1 MNQIP
6 KSNQKI
12 LKVVIGTILALTL
25 LFTLVYQLGYRINL
39 SKSYP
44 KGIYKTIPKKTIEH
58 GDFVMFCPKDSPLM
72 QEALKR
78 NYILN
83 GTCDGGFYPLLKKV
97 VGLQGDK
104 VDIKDYVYINGKK
117 QKKGKLYKKD
127 PKGNL
132 LPRSKEGNITI
143 AKGYMFLLSDYHEL
157 SFDSRY
163 IGAVEINRT
172 LSLMKSVYL
181 WK

>member
-12 LKVVIGTILALTL
+12 LKITIGTILTQTL
-25 LFTLVYQLGYRINL
+25 LFTLIYQLGYRINL
-39 SKSYP
+39 SESYP
-44 KGIYKTIPKKTIEH
+44 RGIYKSIPKKTIEY

-78 NYILN
+78 NYVLN
-83 GTCDGGFYPLLKKV
+83 GTCDGGYYPLLKKV
-97 VGLQGDK
+97 VALEGDK
-104 VDIKDYVYINGKK
+104 VEIKEYVYINGKK
-117 QKKGKLYKKD
+117 QKKSKLYKKD

-132 LPRSKEGNITI
+132 LPRSKEDNITI
-143 AKGYMFLLSDYHEL
+143 TQGYMFLLSDYHAL

-163 IGAVEINRT
+163 IGAVEMNRT
-172 LSLMKSVYL
+172 ISLMQPYYL
-181 WK
+181 F

>member
-6 KSNQKI
+6 KTNQKI
-12 LKVVIGTILALTL
+12 LKITIGTILTLTL
-25 LFTLVYQLGYRINL
+25 LFTLIYQLGYRINL
-39 SKSYP
+39 SESYP
-44 KGIYKTIPKKTIEH
+44 RGIYKSIPKKTIDY
-58 GDFVMFCPKDSPLM
+58 GDFVMFCPKNSPLM

-83 GTCDGGFYPLLKKV
+83 GTCDGGYYPLLKKV

-104 VDIKDYVYINGKK
+104 IEIKDYVYINGKK
-117 QKKGKLYKKD
+117 QKKSKLYKKD

-132 LPRSKEGNITI
+132 LPRSKENNITI
-143 AKGYMFLLSDYHEL
+143 PQGYMFLLSDYHEL

-163 IGAVEINRT
+163 IGAVEMNRAI
-172 LSLMKSVYL
+172 SLMYPYYL
-181 WK
+181 F

>member
-6 KSNQKI
+6 KSNKKI
-12 LKVVIGTILALTL
+12 LRITIGIILTLTL

-39 SKSYP
+39 SESYP
-44 KGIYKTIPKKTIEH
+44 RGIYKSIPKKTLDY

-78 NYILN
+78 QYILR
-83 GTCDGGFYPLLKKV
+83 GQCRGGYYPLLKKV
-97 VGLQGDK
+97 VALQGDN
-104 VDIKDYVYINGKK
+104 VEIKEYVYINGEK
-117 QKKGKLYKKD
+117 QKKSKLYKKD

-132 LPRSKEGNITI
+132 LPKSKENNISI
-143 AKGYMFLLSDYHEL
+143 KKGYMFLLSDYHEL

-172 LSLMKSVYL
+172 ISLMKPYYL
-181 WK
+181 F

>member
-12 LKVVIGTILALTL
+12 LKITIGTILTLSL
-25 LFTLVYQLGYRINL
+25 LFTLIYQVGYRINL
-39 SKSYP
+39 SESYP
-44 KGIYKTIPKKTIEH
+44 IGIYKSIPKKTIEY

-83 GTCDGGFYPLLKKV
+83 GTCDGGYYPLLKKV

-104 VDIKDYVYINGKK
+104 VKIKEYVYINGEK
-117 QKKGKLYKKD
+117 QKKSKLYKKD

-132 LPRSKEGNITI
+132 LPRSKENNITI
-143 AKGYMFLLSDYHEL
+143 EKGYMFLLSDYHEL

-163 IGAVEINRT
+163 IGAVERNRT
-172 LSLMKSVYL
+172 ISLMQPYYL
-181 WK
+181 F